1 MSSPK
6 VDLQPELPSEKLMCH
21 ESPSLEKEI
30 TDADGKIYKLRI
42 PDALDE
48 FDLSAALGTQST
60 NMGLYAQAMPLIY
73 VESIQGEAFRRPNS
87 FSEIRAALKR
97 IGRNGM
103 RAIQQ
108 AVYKFTAAENANVEA
123 SLAEIKK

>member
-6 VDLQPELPSEKLMCH
+6 VDLKPELPSEKLMSD

-30 TDADGKIYKLRI
+30 KDADGKTYTLRM

-48 FDLSAALGTQST
+48 FDFSAALGTQST

-73 VESIQGEAFRRPNS
+73 IESIEGEPFRRPNS
-87 FSEIRAALKR
+87 FSEIRASLKR
-97 IGRNGM
+97 VGRNGM

-123 SLAEIKK
+123 SLSEIKK